1 MEFENR
7 EEYIIKKYQQDE
19 NTMIQLFVHWCAA
32 RQLDPVALY
41 QQAYPY
47 QEKNPAL
54 LLAIE
59 ENAAEP
65 EEIEVGDDTML
76 EILQMFGNDD
86 LAFAVSEEISKA
98 PRKK

>member
-7 EEYIIKKYQQDE
+7 EEYIIKKYRQDE
-19 NTMIQLFVHWCAA
+19 NTMIQLFIHWCAT
-32 RQLDPVALY
+32 RELDPIALY
-41 QQAYPY
+41 QKAYPH

-59 ENAAEP
+59 EIAAEP
-65 EEIEVGDDTML
+65 EDIEVGDDTML

-86 LAFAVSEEISKA
+86 LAFVVSEEISKT
-98 PRKK
+98 PRKR

>member
-19 NTMIQLFVHWCAA
+19 NTMIQLFVHWCEA
-32 RQLDPVALY
+32 RHLDPIALY
-41 QQAYPY
+41 QQAYP
-47 QEKNPAL
+47 QQGKNPAL
-54 LLAIE
+54 LLAVE
-59 ENAAEP
+59 EAAAEP
-65 EEIEVGDDTML
+65 EEIEVGDGTML

-86 LAFAVSEEISKA
+86 LAFAVSEEISKT

>member
-19 NTMIQLFVHWCAA
+19 NTMIHLFVHWCAA
-32 RQLDPVALY
+32 RQLEPVALY
-41 QQAYPY
+41 QKAYPH

-59 ENAAEP
+59 ELATEP
-65 EEIEVGDDTML
+65 DGIEVGDSTML
-76 EILQMFGNDD
+76 EILQIFGNDD
-86 LAFAVSEEISKA
+86 LAFVISEEISNT

>member
-19 NTMIQLFVHWCAA
+19 NTMIQLFVHWCAT
-32 RQLDPVALY
+32 RKLDPIALY
-41 QQAYPY
+41 QKAYPH

-54 LLAIE
+54 MLAIE
-59 ENAAEP
+59 EIATEP
-65 EEIEVGDDTML
+65 EDIEVGDDTML

-86 LAFAVSEEISKA
+86 LAFVVSEEISKT
-98 PRKK
+98 PRKR

>member
-1 MEFENR
+1 MEFENH

-19 NTMIQLFVHWCAA
+19 NTMIQLFVHWCAN
-32 RQLDPVALY
+32 RQLDPEKLY
-41 QQAYPY
+41 EKAYPH

-59 ENAAEP
+59 ESAAES
-65 EEIEVGDDTML
+65 EEIEVDDGTMM

-86 LAFAVSEEISKA
+86 LAFVVSEEISNT